1 MEFIRL
7 MVVKYMKVISKK
19 GYVKV
24 LAHFNGPLEINTLAN
39 VIRIKRYFKGLEIKW
54 KAKEYLQPEK
64 VEHMM

>member
-1 MEFIRL
+1 
-7 MVVKYMKVISKK
+7 MKVISKK